1 VQAGLLNE
9 AAFDEMVAAAQAE
22 MDRAVAF
29 AESSPLPAPEEALE
43 DLFAGR

>member
-1 VQAGLLNE
+1 AEGTLRTDQVA
-9 AAFDEMVAAAQAE
+9 EMERAAQAE

-43 DLFAGR
+43 DLFANT